1 MKAFKQKLFIFFILL
16 LVNSLS
22 AFAQEYVYVSVE
34 KTDLKNGIGFFAEK
48 VAQINYGT
56 KLLIL
61 ENSMEDEWLKVAIN
75 ENQEV
80 FGWILSAN
88 VTKKRI
94 VKFMDR
100 LSSKE
105 KEHAL
110 AGKGSEMEK
119 KENNT
124 INFNSIKKKN

>member
-1 MKAFKQKLFIFFILL
+1 MQFRKAKLIAIIFLSIFFALPI
-16 LVNSLS
+16 
-22 AFAQEYVYVSVE
+22 FAQEFVYVSVE
-34 KTDLKNGIGFFAEK
+34 KTDLKSGTGLFAEK
-48 VAQINYGT
+48 VAELKYGT

-61 ENSMEDEWLKVAIN
+61 ENSIEDEWLKVAIN
-75 ENQEV
+75 EKQKV
-80 FGWILSAN
+80 TGWILSAN
-88 VTKKRI
+88 VTKRRV